1 LSAASASD
9 PDADD
14 IAGPLLEWYGR
25 HGRHDL
31 PWQRERS
38 PYFVWISE
46 VMLQQT
52 QVATVIPY
60 FERFTARFP
69 SLPALAAAELDEVL
83 ALWSGLGYYA
93 RARNLHHAARVAV
106 ERHAGELPEELEALI
121 SLPGIGRST
130 AAAILALSRGA
141 RHAILDGNVKRV
153 LARYHAIEG
162 WPGRREVEL
171 ALWRHAEAHTPR
183 ERVADY
189 TQAIMD
195 LGATLCTRARP
206 ACTVCPIAAG
216 CRACRLGIQARLP
229 APRPK
234 RVRPRRRSIV
244 LVVEDTS
251 RRVLLERR
259 PATGIWGGLFSLPEL
274 DGGEAAADW
283 TRRKLGVLPAA
294 EQRLERIEHAFT
306 HFDLDIEPIRL
317 SVREPPSVV
326 MDSSYWLW
334 YNPSSDSSPVGIAA
348 PIRNLLQSLS
358 RNSPAPS
365 GSGSL
370 LDDSKESA

>member
-1 LSAASASD
+1 MNTSSVSGSASFG
-9 PDADD
+9 DAL
-14 IAGPLLEWYGR
+14 ARPLLEWYER
-25 HGRHDL
+25 YGRHDL

-38 PYFVWISE
+38 PYFVWVSE

-60 FERFTARFP
+60 FERFTARFH

-93 RARNLHHAARVAV
+93 RARNLHRAARLAV
-106 ERHAGELPEELEALI
+106 ERHGGELPEGLDALT
-121 SLPGIGRST
+121 SLPGVGRST
-130 AAAILALSRGA
+130 GGAILALSRGA

-153 LARYHAIEG
+153 LARYHAVEG

-171 ALWRHAEAHTPR
+171 ALWQHAEAHTPR

-195 LGATLCTRARP
+195 LGATLCTRTRP

-229 APRPK
+229 AARPK
-234 RVRPRRRSIV
+234 RARPRRRSSV
-244 LVVEDTS
+244 LVVEDPA

-259 PATGIWGGLFSLPEL
+259 PAAGIWGGLFSLPEL
-274 DGGEAAADW
+274 PGDEAAADW
-283 TRRKLGVLPAA
+283 TRRRLGVAPAY

-317 SVREPPSVV
+317 RLREPPRAV
-326 MDSSYWLW
+326 MDS
-334 YNPSSDSSPVGIAA
+334 
-348 PIRNLLQSLS
+348 
-358 RNSPAPS
+358 
-365 GSGSL
+365 
-370 LDDSKESA
+370 